1 MSFATVASFIEV
13 RNPSICISL
22 VNKATSEELYSW
34 SEILFYK
41 AIYCKPNSL
50 VLVLKKVIK
59 RLKTAFSVT
68 CNWCHRSKKR
78 KNLYCQPLILWFC
91 FQNKVFKR
99 VGSIGQSRKS
109 CPAKKELSS
118 KRSSSFG
125 FKIKLTLM
133 RKFCHSLDRE
143 EMSYDIYGYIE
154 CRLQKEKKV
163 NSITLEVNLVL
174 TTGLKT

>member
-68 CNWCHRSKKR
+68 CNWCHSSTKR
-78 KNLYCQPLILWFC
+78 KDLYCQLLILWFC

-99 VGSIGQSRKS
+99 VGSTGQRRKS

-133 RKFCHSLDRE
+133 RNFCHSLDRE
-143 EMSYDIYGYIE
+143 EMSYDIYSSIWYTWIYRMSASKG
-154 CRLQKEKKV
+154 KE
-163 NSITLEVNLVL
+163 S
-174 TTGLKT
+174 